1 MTERTPQD
9 RAEFEAWMRDGY
21 YANLATTGDFDEQRD
36 RYREIADHMAW
47 CAWRAARAAQPVGV
61 PEGWADAYRAFL
73 AAFDNPIARRRQD
86 DDFSSDARR
95 RMRDINEAMLAARP
109 AAPAAEPE
117 CNYAE
122 GGRESVDEALE
133 IVESFGPGIQG
144 VNDSFARQII
154 LAAEVRRLREIY
166 LMAVN
171 GRSQFRRAY
180 MEARKVPAAEIA
192 YYRLA
197 LMEIA
202 ESRPLTATPTQF
214 VKYLQDLA
222 RDALAAAP
230 SPSPAPQEAQDRI
243 AKLSSALNAMLT
255 HFGMDEDEWSKP
267 TFDQARAALTKQD
280 GK

>member
-1 MTERTPQD
+1 MQCTE
-9 RAEFEAWMRDGY
+9 
-21 YANLATTGDFDEQRD
+21 
-36 RYREIADHMAW
+36 
-47 CAWRAARAAQPVGV
+47 QPST
-61 PEGWADAYRAFL
+61 R
-73 AAFDNPIARRRQD
+73 
-86 DDFSSDARR
+86 
-95 RMRDINEAMLAARP
+95 
-109 AAPAAEPE
+109 
-117 CNYAE
+117 
-122 GGRESVDEALE
+122 
-133 IVESFGPGIQG
+133 
-144 VNDSFARQII
+144 FA
-154 LAAEVRRLREIY
+154 
-166 LMAVN
+166 
-171 GRSQFRRAY
+171 GKPFRRAY

-230 SPSPAPQEAQDRI
+230 SPSPALQEAQDRI